1 MTEIRE
7 LTMVSIAVRTM
18 MSLLVGGL
26 LGMDRGRKNRPAGLR
41 TYMLVC
47 LGSAMVMMTN
57 QYVTQVFKTG
67 DPVRLGAQVISGIGF
82 LGAGSIVV
90 TGRSQIRGITT
101 AAGLWASAC
110 VGLAIGIGLYEV
122 AVIGTLLVFF
132 VLTYMQKLDV
142 QLRKRARVIDVY
154 VELDDKSGMSGFI
167 KYLRNMSL
175 EISNL
180 QMQNEYHMVTETL
193 SFTVTVRSQTNQ
205 NRAEILRRIQ
215 RAPHLSFVEEL

>member
-7 LTMVSIAVRTM
+7 LTILGIVVRTM
-18 MSLLVGGL
+18 LALVIGGA

-47 LGSAMVMMTN
+47 LGSTMVMMTN
-57 QYVTQVFKTG
+57 QYVSQAFKTG

-101 AAGLWASAC
+101 AAGLWAAAC

-122 AVIGTLLVFF
+122 ALIGSVMVFL
-132 VLTYMQKLDV
+132 VLTYMQKMDA
-142 QLRKRARVIDVY
+142 QLRKRAKVIDVY
-154 VELDDKSGMSGFI
+154 VELDGKAAISPFI
-167 KYLRNMSL
+167 KYLRDASL
-175 EISNL
+175 QVSNL
-180 QMQNEYHMVTETL
+180 QMQNDIHIAETV
-193 SFTVTVRSQTNQ
+193 SFIATIRSTSNQ

-215 RAPHLSFVEEL
+215 RGPHLSFVEEL

>member
-180 QMQNEYHMVTETL
+180 QMQYEYHMVTETL